1 VVKAIRFFCEL
12 LYDCCI
18 NDEEPMSPKV
28 VKVEPLETHQLRLFF
43 DNGEVR
49 HFDVY
54 PYLDRGIFKELID
67 NRYFNQ
73 VKPFFGGVHWPHEQ
87 DFGPDTLF
95 LESNLESTW
104 EAA

>member
-1 VVKAIRFFCEL
+1 
-12 LYDCCI
+12 
-18 NDEEPMSPKV
+18 MSPKV
-28 VKVEPLETHQLRLFF
+28 VKVQALEEYRLRLFF

-49 HFDVY
+49 HFDVS
-54 PYLDRGIFKELID
+54 PYLDKGIFKELRNIH
-67 NRYFNQ
+67 YFNQ

-95 LESNLESTW
+95 LESNLDSTW

>member
-1 VVKAIRFFCEL
+1 
-12 LYDCCI
+12 
-18 NDEEPMSPKV
+18 MSPKV
-28 VKVEPLETHQLRLFF
+28 VKVQALEEYILRLFF

-49 HFDVY
+49 HFDVA
-54 PYLDRGIFKELID
+54 PYLDKGIFEELRNIH
-67 NRYFNQ
+67 YFNQ

-87 DFGPDTLF
+87 DFRPDTLF

>member
-1 VVKAIRFFCEL
+1 
-12 LYDCCI
+12 
-18 NDEEPMSPKV
+18 MSPKV
-28 VKVEPLETHQLRLFF
+28 VKVQALEEYILRLFF

-49 HFDVY
+49 HFDVS
-54 PYLDRGIFKELID
+54 PYLDKGIFKELWNIH
-67 NRYFNQ
+67 YFNQ